1 MQEYSGPIAAMNPT
15 AALVTSR
22 RYRRMNFIKARFVAP
37 MIAPR
42 LIPASIRADILS
54 PLERIAIGTIFS
66 TDESPPRR
74 VAQFESQRSTM
85 FEGLASRK
93 LVGESSVLSSG
104 EAAFYRI
111 SHRCD

>member
-22 RYRRMNFIKARFVAP
+22 RYQRMNFIKVRVAP

-93 LVGESSVLSSG
+93 LVGESSVLSTG